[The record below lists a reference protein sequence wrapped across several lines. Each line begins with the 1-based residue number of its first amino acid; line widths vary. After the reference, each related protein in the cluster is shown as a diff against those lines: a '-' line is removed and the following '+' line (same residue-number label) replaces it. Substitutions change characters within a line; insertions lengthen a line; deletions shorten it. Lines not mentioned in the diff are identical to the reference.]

1 MSFFYGKTIFAVSL
15 QKYSKDMVKIKY
27 KIGFLCLLI
36 CLHFFTACN
45 NANKS
50 GKKPESATVGE
61 IYITVDETFKLIME
75 EEIDVFHHLYPETK
89 INALYMPGEDA
100 IRRMMSSDSFRFA
113 ITSRGLTAEETE
125 YVTRQN
131 TKIMLKPLAQDA
143 IAMVVNAGNPD
154 SVLTFQQAKDIFTGK
169 ITNWKQINPA
179 STLGDILL
187 VFDHEK
193 SSTVQHIRDS
203 ILMGEK
209 VTSKGFSAKSNPNVL
224 EYVQKTPNAVGIIGI
239 NWISDKDDD
248 RSVGFLKGIK
258 TLYLQATPNCKL
270 TEKQYQPHQSAV
282 KMNCYPLQ
290 RYMYAI
296 NREPGFKLGTGFI
309 TFLANGGT
317 GQRVILKA
325 GMVPYFVVSRT
336 IMLPTE

>member
-1 MSFFYGKTIFAVSL
+1 M
-15 QKYSKDMVKIKY
+15 
-27 KIGFLCLLI
+27 
-36 CLHFFTACN
+36 ACN
-45 NANKS
+45 SPAKTD
-50 GKKPESATVGE
+50 KKPESAISGE

-75 EEIDVFHHLYPETK
+75 EEIDVYKHLYPDA
-89 INALYMPGEDA
+89 IIHPLYLPGEEA

-125 YVTRQN
+125 YVTKQN
-131 TKIMLKPLAQDA
+131 TKVMLKPLAQDA
-143 IAMVVNAGNPD
+143 IAMIVNAENKD
-154 SVLTFQQAKDIFTGK
+154 TSLTIQQAKAIFTGK
-169 ITNWKQINPA
+169 INTWKQINPA
-179 STLGDILL
+179 SPLGDILL

-203 ILMGEK
+203 ILKGEK

-224 EYVQKTPNAVGIIGI
+224 QYVQKTPNAVGIIGI

-248 RSVGFLKGIK
+248 RSEGFLKGIK
-258 TLYLQATPNCKL
+258 TMYLETNPNCEMS
-270 TEKQYQPHQSAV
+270 EKSVQPHQSAV
-282 KMNCYPLQ
+282 KLNCYPLQ
-290 RYMYAI
+290 RFMYAV

-325 GMVPYFVVSRT
+325 GMVPYFIVSRT
-336 IMLPTE
+336 IMMPTK